1 MPHKC
6 VSELAAMSGMFSG
19 MTYFEFFALNSDGN
33 GMQHGVSWRR
43 SVVMTLVRRVQHVA
57 ARVAIPGG
65 SGGRALSYAGQA
77 SWST

>member
-6 VSELAAMSGMFSG
+6 VSELSAMSAMFSG

-43 SVVMTLVRRVQHVA
+43 WCDGYSMWPRV
-57 ARVAIPGG
+57 
-65 SGGRALSYAGQA
+65 
-77 SWST
+77 